1 MPKTI
6 KKKVNSPGLEDT
18 NRYGNKDYTVEELE
32 KLKTQFD
39 EFYKIFSKRKFKIKS
54 LSPNFETRKQNRSK
68 YSKTNYNIDELYKQF
83 RELHRKTLEDKKSHS
98 EKLEHKKVQDKK
110 VQDKKVQ
117 DKKVQDIKSERKK
130 SDSKDVIIIKGSKR
144 DWILKKN

>member
-83 RELHRKTLEDKKSHS
+83 RELHRITLEHKKVPS
-98 EKLEHKKVQDKK
+98 EKLEH
-110 VQDKKVQ
+110 KKVQ

>member
-18 NRYGNKDYTVEELE
+18 NMYGNKDYTVEELE

-39 EFYKIFSKRKFKIKS
+39 EFYKIFLKRKFKIKS

-83 RELHRKTLEDKKSHS
+83 RELHRKKLEDKKVPS

-110 VQDKKVQ
+110 VQDK
-117 DKKVQDIKSERKK
+117 KSERKK